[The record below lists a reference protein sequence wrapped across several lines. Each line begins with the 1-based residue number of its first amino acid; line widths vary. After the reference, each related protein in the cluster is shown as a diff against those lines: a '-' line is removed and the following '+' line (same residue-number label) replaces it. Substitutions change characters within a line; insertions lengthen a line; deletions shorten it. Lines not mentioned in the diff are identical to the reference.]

1 MSIPF
6 LNGLRVLD
14 YTSLVAGPFC
24 GKLLADVGADVI
36 KIEPPEGDIAR
47 RRGPFPGDRPDAE
60 LSLTHHYVNVN
71 KRGMTLSL
79 DSEAGREVFRRLV
92 KASDLLIEDT
102 PPGTLEAM
110 GLGYDDLERINP
122 GLIML
127 SITPFGQTGPHSG
140 WKAYNLN
147 TIHAGGEGWLMPPG
161 LAQRMFPDREPVK
174 TGAYVGEYY
183 CGVTAASA
191 AIIGVFGR
199 AASGRGQ
206 HIDMSKQEAHA
217 TLARIAIGMWAQSG
231 FVETRATRDI
241 PYGGC
246 VPCKDG
252 HAEVLFHIADNHWHA
267 FTRMLGDPEWA
278 RDPKFATQEG
288 RSQHGAEVNEYLF
301 AWAKD
306 RTKREIYD
314 LGLKHGFPCGIFYAP
329 SELPESEHEQARGFF
344 VEPPQPVP
352 SGRHDQ
358 DSRAPLPATRPSL
371 RRRTVRSEAR
381 RAHRRGAGRGR
392 GVHRRRDRAAARR
405 WGLLAMGSF
414 DPQPLSGVRIVDF
427 TWAGV
432 GPYCTFLCSIMGAEV
447 IKPETAAHPTIFRGC
462 GRRATRSGRKKEHA
476 GSPWTSST

>member
-71 KRGMTLSL
+71 KRGMTLNL
-79 DSEAGREVFRRLV
+79 EEEDGREVFRRLV

-102 PPGTLEAM
+102 PPGTLDAM
-110 GLGYDDLERINP
+110 GLGYDALERINP

-252 HAEVLFHIADNHWHA
+252 HAEALFHIAENHWHA

-288 RSQHGAEVNEYLF
+288 RSQYGAEVNEYLF

-314 LGLKHGFPCGIFYAP
+314 LGLEHGFPCGIFYAP
-329 SELPESEHEQARGFF
+329 SEIPESEHEQARGFF
-344 VEPPQPVP
+344 VEPPHPSPVEGMTKIP
-352 SGRHDQ
+352 GLPFQLPGHPYAVERS
-358 DSRAPLPATRPSL
+358 APRLGEHTDEVL
-371 RRRTVRSEAR
+371 
-381 RAHRRGAGRGR
+381 
-392 GVHRRRDRAAARR
+392 
-405 WGLLAMGSF
+405 
-414 DPQPLSGVRIVDF
+414 
-427 TWAGV
+427 
-432 GPYCTFLCSIMGAEV
+432 AEV
-447 IKPETAAHPTIFRGC
+447 AGYTGGEIARL
-462 GRRATRSGRKKEHA
+462 RAGGA
-476 GSPWTSST
+476 F

>member
-1 MSIPF
+1 MTSVVISSRGVILTTPLLMTIPF
-6 LNGLRVLD
+6 LKGLRVLD

-36 KIEPPEGDIAR
+36 KIEAPGEGDVGR
-47 RRGPFPGDRPDAE
+47 RKGPFPGDRPDPE
-60 LSLTHHYVNVN
+60 QSLVHHYVNLN
-71 KRGMTLSL
+71 KRGVTLSL
-79 DSEAGREVFRRLV
+79 EHKAGRDIFRRLV
-92 KASDLLIEDT
+92 EASDVLIEDT
-102 PPGTLEAM
+102 QPGSLDRM
-110 GLGYDDLERINP
+110 GLGYDDLARLNP
-122 GLIML
+122 GLVML

-199 AASGRGQ
+199 AAAGRGQ

-252 HAEVLFHIADNHWHA
+252 HAEVLFHISDNHWKA
-267 FTRMLGDPEWA
+267 FVRMIGNPDWA
-278 RDPKFATQEG
+278 QDPKFDTRQG
-288 RSQHGAEVNEYLF
+288 RSENGFEVNEHLF

-314 LGLKHGFPCGIFYAP
+314 LGLEYGFPCGIFYAP
-329 SELPESEHEQARGFF
+329 SEIAGSEHEKARGFF
-344 VEPPQPVP
+344 VEPSQEPPVEGMTKVP
-352 SGRHDQ
+352 GLPFQFSNHPYAIERF
-358 DSRAPLPATRPSL
+358 APKLGEHTDEVLSEFAGYTASEISQL
-371 RRRTVRSEAR
+371 RSV
-381 RAHRRGAGRGR
+381 GA
-392 GVHRRRDRAAARR
+392 V
-405 WGLLAMGSF
+405 
-414 DPQPLSGVRIVDF
+414 
-427 TWAGV
+427 
-432 GPYCTFLCSIMGAEV
+432 
-447 IKPETAAHPTIFRGC
+447 
-462 GRRATRSGRKKEHA
+462 
-476 GSPWTSST
+476 